1 MTFMDF
7 RTPQRDDLR
16 FVYVLPFDANRALV
30 EYTAFTAAR
39 VSGGEA
45 RTALAAYV
53 ESVIGLQGFRV
64 VSQESGCLPVT
75 DEPYPRRLG
84 RRVMAIGIKGGR
96 LKPTT
101 GYAFTRVQA
110 DSAAIVASMLAH
122 GHPFDVPPDE
132 PSFRWLDSVM
142 LRVMARHGGD
152 MHAIMERLF
161 EKNPPERILQ
171 FLDEVAPS
179 LDILQ
184 LMATLPP
191 ARFVEAALLNHQ

>member
-1 MTFMDF
+1 MICALFTCC
-7 RTPQRDDLR
+7 PSPL
-16 FVYVLPFDANRALV
+16 NCALV

-39 VSGGEA
+39 VSGTEA
-45 RTALAAYV
+45 RSALAAYLQ
-53 ESVIGLQGFRV
+53 SVIGLQGFRV

-84 RRVMAIGIKGGR
+84 RQVMAIGIKGGR

-110 DSAAIVASMLAH
+110 DSAAIVASMLAY
-122 GHPFDVPPDE
+122 GHPFDVPHDE

-142 LRVMARHGGD
+142 LRVMAKHGGD
-152 MHAIMERLF
+152 MYAIMERLF
-161 EKNPPERILQ
+161 EKNPPQRILE